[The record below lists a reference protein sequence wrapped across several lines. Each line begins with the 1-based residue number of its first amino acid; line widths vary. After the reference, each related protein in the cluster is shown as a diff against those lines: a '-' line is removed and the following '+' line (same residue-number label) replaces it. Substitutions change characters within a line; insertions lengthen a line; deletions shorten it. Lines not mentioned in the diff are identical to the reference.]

1 MKYNFYVYI
10 ILLSLISAGVGFLY
24 KNILKDCS
32 IFQEVFITNL
42 ILLFLSGTY
51 CYYNEKNNNILFN
64 KIVNNERNMLLKVI
78 LYALIVASTIY
89 ISGILVINENLS
101 KIEPFK
107 QGSKLL
113 LITLFSYLFFN
124 EKITWRLMTGSVFIV
139 FGILLMK

>member
-1 MKYNFYVYI
+1 MKYNFYLYI
-10 ILLSLISAGVGFLY
+10 ILLSVVSSGIGFLY

-32 IFQEVFITNL
+32 IFQEVFITNF
-42 ILLFLSGTY
+42 ILLFLSGIY

-64 KIVNNERNMLLKVI
+64 KLVNNERNILLKVI
-78 LYALIVASTIY
+78 LYALIVASMIY
-89 ISGILVINENLS
+89 ISGVLVINENLS

-124 EKITWRLMTGSVFIV
+124 EKITWRLMTGSIFIV

>member
-1 MKYNFYVYI
+1 MKYNFYLYI
-10 ILLSLISAGVGFLY
+10 ILLSVVSSGIGFLY

-32 IFQEVFITNL
+32 IFQEVFITNF
-42 ILLFLSGTY
+42 ILLFLSGIY

-64 KIVNNERNMLLKVI
+64 KLVNNERNILLKVI
-78 LYALIVASTIY
+78 LYALIVASMIY
-89 ISGILVINENLS
+89 ISGVLVINENLS

>member
-1 MKYNFYVYI
+1 MKYNFYLYI
-10 ILLSLISAGVGFLY
+10 ILLSVISSAIGFLY

-32 IFQEVFITNL
+32 IFQEVFITNF
-42 ILLFLSGTY
+42 ILLFLSGIY
-51 CYYNEKNNNILFN
+51 CYYNEKNNNILVN
-64 KIVNNERNMLLKVI
+64 KLLNNERNILLKVI
-78 LYALIVASTIY
+78 LYALIVASMIY
-89 ISGILVINENLS
+89 ISGVLVINENLS

>member
-1 MKYNFYVYI
+1 M
-10 ILLSLISAGVGFLY
+10 LLSVVSSGIGFLY
-24 KNILKDCS
+24 KNILKDCT
-32 IFQEVFITNL
+32 IFQEVFITNF
-42 ILLFLSGTY
+42 ILLFLSGIY

-64 KIVNNERNMLLKVI
+64 KLVNNERNILLKVI
-78 LYALIVASTIY
+78 LYALIVASMIY
-89 ISGILVINENLS
+89 ISGVLVINENLS